1 MFKYTKKERGA
12 VSVFLVII
20 LVPCML
26 VASIF
31 VDVGRVSL
39 SKSAA
44 ESASDLA
51 LNSLM
56 TNYDFDLNDWYG
68 MVASCQNID
77 EFYEASE
84 KCFESALKSQN
95 LSDDEITTL
104 LGSFKSMIGDTA
116 DVVDYLQVT
125 PASDDN
131 FATIGAME
139 GANLANSTML
149 KSQIVDFMKYRAPLA
164 ACENIVDRLRSG
176 KVDGASAMLDSDKDQ
191 PVIDAK
197 KGFSEAESTL
207 MRDSYSTYRQ
217 LRDKYSKGDPEPTN
231 DLLNECIGAMQT
243 DREMY
248 REMTKYYATN
258 LCNTDGLHIFN
269 RATARYDDYS
279 YDKSNSECHSRLEA
293 DGKYYIDGEKLGSQ
307 FNAVR
312 DAITDFNTAK
322 TDFTDA
328 VNNNGVSYTA
338 GTTNDIQYWK
348 HAQDTY
354 DGSGKYREKLNTAA
368 TEVIK
373 QYCILEAMMECE
385 AGNDL
390 PDNYTETYE
399 DIQTD
404 VIELRSKYLDTS
416 SHDSS
421 DSYLALVDRL
431 EKISADN
438 IYNIEPDSLKLSDGK
453 TVSSEIAD
461 ISSDLTARRN
471 VLQAYSYVLYIA
483 INGDGDKIK
492 SLAKLK
498 EEAGDYSSKLK
509 AWDSVAE
516 TTDTDVG
523 HADTI
528 EAGGKLESEEAGN
541 ITEESITELET
552 RLVNIKSQIDAV
564 IEQIDNFTYG
574 GKKVI
579 DIGDYSTFK
588 SAASSE
594 ISKDDINSMT
604 DNSALE
610 TYAENA
616 FEKLFKPSGGRDDLI
631 MEINTE
637 DDYNLQLNLK
647 LKSVKIPGVYTF
659 WNSKF
664 GDASDDEI
672 KKYDDH
678 KKGAKEKGESLEDD
692 AKNKDNPHSESE
704 DITAEIDTINKYFG
718 TSSIMTGLLGV
729 VGNIVDGDFDKIR
742 DNLYISTYMLEMFSY
757 STMDNE
763 GRYRMLKKSGYD
775 MSSLCRDNYT
785 AAYDTMNEKWNS
797 EEIKDNYNSNKTLT
811 NKLMNPEN
819 NAAYGC
825 ELEYILYGGTND
837 QNIKDSYEQ
846 IYMIRYALNLISA
859 FQHFWGMESTTGKIF
874 NSVSQLIQ
882 EVTCGV
888 VPEAIVK
895 VVLIALITAFE
906 TCNDSNRLEAGFP
919 VEIYK
924 TKATDWQISLEFG
937 GGDGASSVG
946 DMQDTL
952 TEKIGNFTN
961 SCENGITY
969 SDYLCLFI
977 LCGMQDKKLAESM
990 TLRCGDLIQTNMRKV
1005 TGSDSYKLENSKT
1018 YFTFES
1024 TLRVDPLLITL
1035 PIFSDYNDGYDSTS
1049 TDWCTYI
1056 IKKTRGY

>member
-104 LGSFKSMIGDTA
+104 LGS
-116 DVVDYLQVT
+116 
-125 PASDDN
+125 
-131 FATIGAME
+131 
-139 GANLANSTML
+139 
-149 KSQIVDFMKYRAPLA
+149 
-164 ACENIVDRLRSG
+164 
-176 KVDGASAMLDSDKDQ
+176 
-191 PVIDAK
+191 
-197 KGFSEAESTL
+197 
-207 MRDSYSTYRQ
+207 
-217 LRDKYSKGDPEPTN
+217 
-231 DLLNECIGAMQT
+231 
-243 DREMY
+243 
-248 REMTKYYATN
+248 
-258 LCNTDGLHIFN
+258 
-269 RATARYDDYS
+269 
-279 YDKSNSECHSRLEA
+279 
-293 DGKYYIDGEKLGSQ
+293 
-307 FNAVR
+307 
-312 DAITDFNTAK
+312 FNTAK

-528 EAGGKLESEEAGN
+528 EAGGKLESEEA
-541 ITEESITELET
+541 E
-552 RLVNIKSQIDAV
+552 
-564 IEQIDNFTYG
+564 
-574 GKKVI
+574 
-579 DIGDYSTFK
+579 IGR
-588 SAASSE
+588 AH
-594 ISKDDINSMT
+594 
-604 DNSALE
+604 
-610 TYAENA
+610 
-616 FEKLFKPSGGRDDLI
+616 
-631 MEINTE
+631 
-637 DDYNLQLNLK
+637 
-647 LKSVKIPGVYTF
+647 V
-659 WNSKF
+659 
-664 GDASDDEI
+664 
-672 KKYDDH
+672 
-678 KKGAKEKGESLEDD
+678 
-692 AKNKDNPHSESE
+692 
-704 DITAEIDTINKYFG
+704 
-718 TSSIMTGLLGV
+718 
-729 VGNIVDGDFDKIR
+729 
-742 DNLYISTYMLEMFSY
+742 
-757 STMDNE
+757 
-763 GRYRMLKKSGYD
+763 
-775 MSSLCRDNYT
+775 
-785 AAYDTMNEKWNS
+785 
-797 EEIKDNYNSNKTLT
+797 
-811 NKLMNPEN
+811 
-819 NAAYGC
+819 
-825 ELEYILYGGTND
+825 
-837 QNIKDSYEQ
+837 
-846 IYMIRYALNLISA
+846 
-859 FQHFWGMESTTGKIF
+859 
-874 NSVSQLIQ
+874 
-882 EVTCGV
+882 
-888 VPEAIVK
+888 
-895 VVLIALITAFE
+895 
-906 TCNDSNRLEAGFP
+906 
-919 VEIYK
+919 
-924 TKATDWQISLEFG
+924 
-937 GGDGASSVG
+937 
-946 DMQDTL
+946 
-952 TEKIGNFTN
+952 
-961 SCENGITY
+961 
-969 SDYLCLFI
+969 
-977 LCGMQDKKLAESM
+977 
-990 TLRCGDLIQTNMRKV
+990 
-1005 TGSDSYKLENSKT
+1005 
-1018 YFTFES
+1018 
-1024 TLRVDPLLITL
+1024 
-1035 PIFSDYNDGYDSTS
+1035 
-1049 TDWCTYI
+1049 
-1056 IKKTRGY
+1056 

>member
-1 MFKYTKKERGA
+1 M
-12 VSVFLVII
+12 
-20 LVPCML
+20 
-26 VASIF
+26 
-31 VDVGRVSL
+31 
-39 SKSAA
+39 
-44 ESASDLA
+44 
-51 LNSLM
+51 
-56 TNYDFDLNDWYG
+56 
-68 MVASCQNID
+68 
-77 EFYEASE
+77 
-84 KCFESALKSQN
+84 
-95 LSDDEITTL
+95 
-104 LGSFKSMIGDTA
+104 
-116 DVVDYLQVT
+116 T

>member
-1 MFKYTKKERGA
+1 MFKYTKKEKGA

-116 DVVDYLQVT
+116 DAVDYLQVT

-176 KVDGASAMLDSDKDQ
+176 KVDGVEDMMDSDKNE
-191 PVIDAK
+191 PVVKAK
-197 KGFSEAESTL
+197 QHFCEAESTL
-207 MRDSYSTYRQ
+207 MRDSYYTYKQ
-217 LRDKYSKGDPEPTN
+217 LRDKYSYGEPEPTN
-231 DLLNECIGAMQT
+231 ELLNECLTAMLIH
-243 DREMY
+243 REMY
-248 REMTKYYATN
+248 REMNTYLVTN
-258 LCNTDGLHIFN
+258 LYNTEDLHIFN

-279 YDKSNSECHSRLEA
+279 YDKSNSECHSRIED
-293 DGKYYIDGEKLGSQ
+293 DGTYYIDGDKLSGQ
-307 FNAVR
+307 FDDVK
-312 DAITDFNTAK
+312 DAIADFNEAK
-322 TDFTDA
+322 DNFTEA
-328 VNNNGVSYTA
+328 VNGNGVTYTA

-354 DGSGKYREKLNTAA
+354 DGSGKYRENLNKAA

-373 QYCILEAMMECE
+373 QYCILEAMMDCE
-385 AGNDL
+385 PGTGL
-390 PDNYTETYE
+390 PDNYSDTYE
-399 DIQTD
+399 DLKTK
-404 VIELRSKYLDTS
+404 VINIRSKYLDTS

-421 DSYLALVDRL
+421 DSYLVLVERL

-438 IYNIEPDSLKLSDGK
+438 IYNIEPDSLTLSDGK
-453 TVSSEIAD
+453 TVTTEIAD
-461 ISSDLTARRN
+461 ISSDLIGRRTI
-471 VLQAYSYVLYIA
+471 LKEYSDAINIA
-483 INGDGDKIK
+483 IYGDGDDIK
-492 SLAKLK
+492 SLETLKKDASEYSTELSKWRNTANGSGTQMGKDDKAEADEKL
-498 EEAGDYSSKLK
+498 S
-509 AWDSVAE
+509 
-516 TTDTDVG
+516 
-523 HADTI
+523 
-528 EAGGKLESEEAGN
+528 SEEAGN
-541 ITEESITELET
+541 ITEESICVLET
-552 RLVNIKSQIDAV
+552 RLKNIKSQIDSV
-564 IEQIDNFTYG
+564 IEAIDNFTYG
-574 GKKVI
+574 GKNVMLI
-579 DIGDYSTFK
+579 TDFSTFK

-594 ISKDDINSMT
+594 MSESEINSRT
-604 DNSALE
+604 TQSELE
-610 TYAENA
+610 SYATGA
-616 FEKLFKPSGGRDDLI
+616 FENLFKPSGGRDDVI
-631 MEINTE
+631 MEINTD
-637 DDYNLQLNLK
+637 DDYNLQLNLEDET
-647 LKSVKIPGVYTF
+647 VNVPGVYLF

-664 GDASDDEI
+664 QGAS
-672 KKYDDH
+672 
-678 KKGAKEKGESLEDD
+678 EDD
-692 AKNKDNPHSESE
+692 IDKFDNDRGNAEDKAEKLENSAKNKENPHGDSQ
-704 DITAEIDTINKYFG
+704 DITAEIDTIKEYFG
-718 TSSIMTGLLGV
+718 MSSILTGLLGV
-729 VGNIVDGDFDKIR
+729 IGNIVDGEFDDIR
-742 DNLYISTYMLEMFSY
+742 DKLYISTYMLEMFSY

-763 GRYRMLKKSGYD
+763 GRYQMLKKSGYD
-775 MSSLCRDNYT
+775 MSSLCRSNYET
-785 AAYDTMNEKWNS
+785 AYNTMNDKWNS

-811 NKLMNPEN
+811 NKLMNSEN

-837 QNIKDSYEQ
+837 DNVKSAYGQ
-846 IYMIRYALNLISA
+846 IYMIRYTLNLISA
-859 FQHFWGMESTTGKIF
+859 FQNFWSGTSNTAATFTTIASG
-874 NSVSQLIQ
+874 IQ
-882 EVTCGV
+882 TATMGV
-888 VPEAIVK
+888 VPAPIVK

-906 TCNDSNRLEAGFP
+906 TANDSNRLEAGFP

-924 TKATDWQISLEFG
+924 VKATDWQISFEFG
-937 GGDGASSVG
+937 GSGDGISGV
-946 DMQDTL
+946 QDTF
-952 TEKIGNFTN
+952 TKKIGNFTN

-977 LCGMQDKKLAESM
+977 LIGMQDNKLAESM
-990 TLRCGDLIQTNMRKV
+990 TLRCGDLIQTNMGKV

-1035 PIFSDYNDGYDSTS
+1035 PIFSGYNDAYDTTS
-1049 TDWCTYI
+1049 TDWCTYKV
-1056 IKKTRGY
+1056 KKTRGY

>member
-116 DVVDYLQVT
+116 DVVVYLQVT

-131 FATIGAME
+131 FAKIGAME

>member
-1 MFKYTKKERGA
+1 MFKYTKKEKGA

-116 DVVDYLQVT
+116 DAVDYLQVT

-176 KVDGASAMLDSDKDQ
+176 KVDGVEDMMDSDKNE
-191 PVIDAK
+191 PVVKAK
-197 KGFSEAESTL
+197 QHFCEAESTL
-207 MRDSYSTYRQ
+207 MRDSYYTYKQ
-217 LRDKYSKGDPEPTN
+217 LRDKYSYGEPEPTN
-231 DLLNECIGAMQT
+231 ALLNECLTAMLIH
-243 DREMY
+243 REMY
-248 REMTKYYATN
+248 REMNTYLVTN
-258 LCNTDGLHIFN
+258 LYNTEDLHIFN

-279 YDKSNSECHSRLEA
+279 YDKSNSECHSRIED
-293 DGKYYIDGEKLGSQ
+293 DGTYYIDGDKLSGQ
-307 FNAVR
+307 FDDVK
-312 DAITDFNTAK
+312 DAIADFNDAK
-322 TDFTDA
+322 DNFTEA
-328 VNNNGVSYTA
+328 VNGNGVTYTA

-354 DGSGKYREKLNTAA
+354 DGSGKYRENLNKAA

-373 QYCILEAMMECE
+373 QYCILEAMMDCE
-385 AGNDL
+385 PGTGL
-390 PDNYTETYE
+390 PDNYNDTYE
-399 DIQTD
+399 DLKTK
-404 VIELRSKYLDTS
+404 VINIRSKYLDTS

-421 DSYLALVDRL
+421 DSYLVLVDRL

-438 IYNIEPDSLKLSDGK
+438 IYNIEPDSLTLSDGK
-453 TVSSEIAD
+453 TVTTEIAD
-461 ISSDLTARRN
+461 ISSDLIGRRTI
-471 VLQAYSYVLYIA
+471 LKEYSDAINIA
-483 INGDGDKIK
+483 IYGDGDDIK
-492 SLAKLK
+492 SLETLKKDASEYSTELSKWRNTANGSGTQMGKDDKAEADEKL
-498 EEAGDYSSKLK
+498 S
-509 AWDSVAE
+509 
-516 TTDTDVG
+516 
-523 HADTI
+523 
-528 EAGGKLESEEAGN
+528 SEEAGN
-541 ITEESITELET
+541 ITEESICVLET
-552 RLVNIKSQIDAV
+552 RLKNIKSQIDSV
-564 IEQIDNFTYG
+564 IEAIDNFTYG
-574 GKKVI
+574 GKNVMLI
-579 DIGDYSTFK
+579 TDFSTFK

-594 ISKDDINSMT
+594 MSESEINSRT
-604 DNSALE
+604 TQSELE
-610 TYAENA
+610 SYATGA
-616 FEKLFKPSGGRDDLI
+616 FENLFKPSGGRDDVI
-631 MEINTE
+631 MEINTD

-647 LKSVKIPGVYTF
+647 YETVNVPGVYLF

-664 GDASDDEI
+664 QGAS
-672 KKYDDH
+672 
-678 KKGAKEKGESLEDD
+678 EDD
-692 AKNKDNPHSESE
+692 IDKFDNDRGNAEDKAEELENSAKNKKNPHKDSQ
-704 DITAEIDTINKYFG
+704 DITAEIDTIKEYFG
-718 TSSIMTGLLGV
+718 MSSILTGLLGV
-729 VGNIVDGDFDKIR
+729 IGNIVDGEFDDIR
-742 DNLYISTYMLEMFSY
+742 DKLYISTYMLEMFSY

-775 MSSLCRDNYT
+775 MSSLCRSNYET
-785 AAYDTMNEKWNS
+785 AYNTMNDKWNS

-811 NKLMNPEN
+811 NKLMNSEN

-837 QNIKDSYEQ
+837 DNVKSAYGQ
-846 IYMIRYALNLISA
+846 IYMIRYTLNLISA
-859 FQHFWGMESTTGKIF
+859 FQNFWSPSKCATAGIF
-874 NSVSQLIQ
+874 SDIALAIQ
-882 EVTCGV
+882 GATMGV
-888 VPEAIVK
+888 VPAPIVK

-906 TCNDSNRLEAGFP
+906 TVNDSNRLEAGFP

-924 TKATDWQISLEFG
+924 AKPEDWQISFEFG
-937 GGDGASSVG
+937 GSGDGISGV
-946 DMQDTL
+946 QDTF
-952 TEKIGNFTN
+952 TKKIGNFTN

-977 LCGMQDKKLAESM
+977 LIGMQDNKLAESM
-990 TLRCGDLIQTNMRKV
+990 TLRCGDLIQTNMGKV

-1035 PIFSDYNDGYDSTS
+1035 PIFSGYNDAYDSTS
-1049 TDWCTYI
+1049 TDWCTYD

>member
-1 MFKYTKKERGA
+1 
-12 VSVFLVII
+12 
-20 LVPCML
+20 
-26 VASIF
+26 
-31 VDVGRVSL
+31 
-39 SKSAA
+39 
-44 ESASDLA
+44 
-51 LNSLM
+51 
-56 TNYDFDLNDWYG
+56 
-68 MVASCQNID
+68 
-77 EFYEASE
+77 
-84 KCFESALKSQN
+84 
-95 LSDDEITTL
+95 
-104 LGSFKSMIGDTA
+104 
-116 DVVDYLQVT
+116 
-125 PASDDN
+125 
-131 FATIGAME
+131 
-139 GANLANSTML
+139 
-149 KSQIVDFMKYRAPLA
+149 
-164 ACENIVDRLRSG
+164 
-176 KVDGASAMLDSDKDQ
+176 
-191 PVIDAK
+191 
-197 KGFSEAESTL
+197 
-207 MRDSYSTYRQ
+207 
-217 LRDKYSKGDPEPTN
+217 
-231 DLLNECIGAMQT
+231 
-243 DREMY
+243 
-248 REMTKYYATN
+248 
-258 LCNTDGLHIFN
+258 
-269 RATARYDDYS
+269 
-279 YDKSNSECHSRLEA
+279 
-293 DGKYYIDGEKLGSQ
+293 
-307 FNAVR
+307 
-312 DAITDFNTAK
+312 
-322 TDFTDA
+322 
-328 VNNNGVSYTA
+328 
-338 GTTNDIQYWK
+338 
-348 HAQDTY
+348 
-354 DGSGKYREKLNTAA
+354 
-368 TEVIK
+368 
-373 QYCILEAMMECE
+373 
-385 AGNDL
+385 
-390 PDNYTETYE
+390 
-399 DIQTD
+399 
-404 VIELRSKYLDTS
+404 
-416 SHDSS
+416 
-421 DSYLALVDRL
+421 
-431 EKISADN
+431 
-438 IYNIEPDSLKLSDGK
+438 
-453 TVSSEIAD
+453 
-461 ISSDLTARRN
+461 
-471 VLQAYSYVLYIA
+471 
-483 INGDGDKIK
+483 
-492 SLAKLK
+492 
-498 EEAGDYSSKLK
+498 
-509 AWDSVAE
+509 
-516 TTDTDVG
+516 
-523 HADTI
+523 
-528 EAGGKLESEEAGN
+528 
-541 ITEESITELET
+541 
-552 RLVNIKSQIDAV
+552 
-564 IEQIDNFTYG
+564 
-574 GKKVI
+574 
-579 DIGDYSTFK
+579 
-588 SAASSE
+588 
-594 ISKDDINSMT
+594 
-604 DNSALE
+604 
-610 TYAENA
+610 
-616 FEKLFKPSGGRDDLI
+616 

-672 KKYDDH
+672 KKYDED
-678 KKGAKEKGESLEDD
+678 KKGAKKKGESLEDD

-906 TCNDSNRLEAGFP
+906 TCNDSNRLESGFP

-924 TKATDWQISLEFG
+924 VKATDWQISLEFG

-946 DMQDTL
+946 DMQTTL

-1035 PIFSDYNDGYDSTS
+1035 PIFSDYNDEYDSTS
-1049 TDWCTYI
+1049 TDWCTYKV
-1056 IKKTRGY
+1056 KKTRGY